1 MKRLLAQIGI
11 TYFSVLAA
19 AFYLPDIA
27 VVVIGGISAVLAI
40 VFVMIKKTRQSIY
53 IPLMA
58 LAALI
63 ACIVHIGYGI
73 LAVQPVVNRYGNESH
88 SVKAVMTEEAYQSYA
103 KHYYRLR
110 TQEIDGERVS
120 IKLLLKTPTD
130 IEAEPDDIL
139 TFTAELKATDNQYY
153 RAKGYY
159 LVSDD
164 YDTVVGT
171 ESPETHSLMY
181 RAIQLR
187 RLMRRSLDTLL
198 PPDCAA
204 LCRAVLIGDKYAL
217 SVNTRDHFRYAGA
230 SYFIVVSG
238 MHFSVVIMLLFR
250 LMKRLNRWVRFGL
263 IMVFI
268 LIYAAVTGF
277 QSSVLRAGIMMV
289 FTVFGMTI
297 RRQPYPLNHL
307 GLSGVILPF
316 IVSPYGAG
324 DVGLILSFYATMG
337 ILLWANLIFPKL
349 CLKTKTGNIPSF
361 RFADSLKRFRERK
374 ADGLPR
380 KEGSDHPFSFRI
392 LLMKLWNS
400 VAALLAVS
408 LAANIMVFPITVFVF
423 HEFSLVTLL
432 SSVLLSWEIFLIIIL
447 SLAVCV
453 LYPLGFL
460 RYPAIL
466 IAYPLMWVCKLV
478 LWLVDGLASLPFA
491 YYRIS
496 AVFVYVWMAITVILG
511 IVVILYRNRYRYLKY
526 AVLCSALILLGGIL
540 SHQLLQMN
548 VFSLEVYSCGN
559 GICAGINKGGKLYLL
574 QMDAD
579 TKELYPIWEK
589 LSYRYGSA
597 ETALCCNKNDIRL
610 FELYRDDEFAIS
622 TLLLYDKKQE
632 YTEAENIVSFDQDS
646 TFVLD
651 DDISLYVS
659 VVGNT
664 AVPYISAGERHIL
677 IVPSGCSVDDIPT
690 EMRTADVIVLS
701 HADSGTE
708 ELRCEDL
715 IISESGDLAPLTA
728 DALKGSYQHVYMTDQ
743 GDVHYRLR

>member
-27 VVVIGGISAVLAI
+27 VYVIGGIAAGLTI
-40 VFVMIKKTRQSIY
+40 VFVIIRKTRNTIY

-63 ACIVHIGYGI
+63 ACIVHIGYGF
-73 LAVQPVVNRYGNESH
+73 LSVQPVIDRYGNDPH
-88 SVKAVMTEEAYQSYA
+88 TVKAVMTEEAYQSYA
-103 KHYYRLR
+103 KHYYRLK
-110 TQEIDGERVS
+110 TLEIDGEKVE

-139 TFTAELKATDNQYY
+139 TFSSEWMVTDNQYY

-164 YDTVVGT
+164 YDTDVAV
-171 ESPETHSLMY
+171 ESPTNHSLMY

-187 RLMRRSLDTLL
+187 RLMRKSLDTLL

-217 SVNTRDHFRYAGA
+217 SHDTGDQFRYAGA

-238 MHFSVVIMLLFR
+238 MHFSVVIMLLLH
-250 LMKRLNRWVRFGL
+250 LMTRLNRWVRFGL
-263 IMVFI
+263 IMCFI

-277 QSSVLRAGIMMV
+277 QSSVLRAGIMMT

-307 GLSGVILPF
+307 GLSGIIIPF
-316 IVSPYGAG
+316 IVSPNGAG
-324 DVGLILSFYATMG
+324 DIGLILSFYATMG
-337 ILLWANLIFPKL
+337 ILLWANQIFPRIS
-349 CLKTKTGNIPSF
+349 LKTQTGVIPQF
-361 RFADSLKRFRERK
+361 HIIDTLHRYKERK
-374 ADGLPR
+374 ADGLPM
-380 KEGSDHPFSFRI
+380 KEKSDEPFSFRI
-392 LLMKLWNS
+392 LLMKVWNS

-432 SSVLLSWEIFLIIIL
+432 SAVLLSWEIFFIILL

-453 LYPLGFL
+453 LYPLGL
-460 RYPAIL
+460 LCYPAIV
-466 IAYPLMWVCKLV
+466 IAYPLMWLCKLV
-478 LWLVDGLASLPFA
+478 LWLVNGLASLPFA
-491 YYRIS
+491 YYRIGE
-496 AVFVYVWMAITVILG
+496 AFVYTWMAVTVILG

-526 AVLCSALILLGGIL
+526 AVLCSMIILLGGIL
-540 SHQLLQMN
+540 THHLLQMN

-574 QMDAD
+574 QVDANTD
-579 TKELYPIWEK
+579 DLYPIWDR

-597 ETALCCNKNDIRL
+597 EVALCCNKSDLRL
-610 FELYRDDEFAIS
+610 FELYREDEFAIS
-622 TLLLYDKKQE
+622 KLLLYDKKQE
-632 YTEAENIVSFDQDS
+632 YTEAENIVPFDKDS
-646 TFVLD
+646 TFILD
-651 DDISLYVS
+651 DEISLRVS
-659 VVGNT
+659 TVGNT
-664 AVPYISAGERHIL
+664 SVPYVIAGERHIL
-677 IVPSGCSVDDIPT
+677 IVPTGCSIDDIPAD
-690 EMRTADVIVLS
+690 MRTADVIVLS
-701 HADSGTE
+701 HAGSGME

-715 IISESGDLAPLTA
+715 IVSETGDLAPLTA
-728 DALKGSYQHVYMTDQ
+728 NALKGSYQHVIFTDQ
-743 GDVHYRLR
+743 GDVRYRLR